1 GDTVLDIGAHIGL
14 FTLVMAR
21 EVGPKGRVFS
31 FEPCPES
38 HHLLAE
44 NIRTNGLSNVTLV
57 EAAVGEETGWT
68 TLFLNPL
75 NSGDHRTHPTSQS
88 GESVRVETIRL
99 DDFRLRTYPGGSSPM
114 SYESDVTV
122 AYAEENSNVQ
132 KEVLIQMNEPMDQNG
147 FRVFQSSFIDQPK
160 GDPRISIFSIA
171 KDPGVPIIYTGSIVL
186 CVGIAMMFYGRKY
199 LRKLEK
205 KWYPQRMSGAA
216 S

>member
-1 GDTVLDIGAHIGL
+1 AL
-14 FTLVMAR
+14 R
-21 EVGPKGRVFS
+21 Y
-31 FEPCPES
+31 
-38 HHLLAE
+38 
-44 NIRTNGLSNVTLV
+44 LS
-57 EAAVGEETGWT
+57 EE
-68 TLFLNPL
+68 FPL
-75 NSGDHRTHPTSQS
+75 GF
-88 GESVRVETIRL
+88 TIRL